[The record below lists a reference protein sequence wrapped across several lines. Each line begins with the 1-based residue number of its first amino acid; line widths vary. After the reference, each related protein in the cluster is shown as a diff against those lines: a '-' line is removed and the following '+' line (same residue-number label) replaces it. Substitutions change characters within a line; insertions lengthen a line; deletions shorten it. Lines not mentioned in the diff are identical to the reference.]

1 MSEIIIIPSR
11 FSYNFLIKFFYNFE
25 LCDHFCYYPLLFS
38 ICRNGRCKDKT
49 GFVEDFSMDKEH
61 SEMDNRSL

>member
-25 LCDHFCYYPLLFS
+25 LCDHFCYY
-38 ICRNGRCKDKT
+38 RCI
-49 GFVEDFSMDKEH
+49 
-61 SEMDNRSL
+61 EMDASI